1 MRKMYLTMI
10 AVLGI
15 ISAVAP
21 MGTMVAYGSND
32 EDSDDQNRN
41 DPKNQACYDSGFA
54 DGKQNHAY
62 NQSAFSQC
70 GINERA
76 YYEGFLSGCISGQG
90 KDYFSCQQ
98 STNAPNG
105 VGGSRNN

>member
-10 AVLGI
+10 AVLSI

-21 MGTMVAYGSND
+21 MGTMVAFSSSD

-41 DPKNQACYDSGFA
+41 DPKNQACYNSGFA

-62 NQSAFSQC
+62 NQSMYSQC
-70 GINERA
+70 GINEHA

-90 KDYFSCQQ
+90 KDYFSCQK
-98 STNAPNG
+98 SI
-105 VGGSRNN
+105 S